1 LQNGAVTP
9 GPQDSLSSPAT
20 PYQMIPAF
28 YDTNGALRIGSA
40 GQQAGLAIENPP
52 KKTHLK
58 NPLKMGFLGFFKFFL
73 FFKKEY
79 KHISLKQIFSEQIR
93 QKLSFIYQKIGR
105 YALN

>member
-28 YDTNGALRIGSA
+28 YDTNGALRIGS
-40 GQQAGLAIENPP
+40 GQQAALAIKNPPKKTHPKKPTQKNPPKKNPP

-58 NPLKMGFLGFFKFFL
+58 KPT
-73 FFKKEY
+73 KKVN
-79 KHISLKQIFSEQIR
+79 KTKI
-93 QKLSFIYQKIGR
+93 SFIYQKIVR